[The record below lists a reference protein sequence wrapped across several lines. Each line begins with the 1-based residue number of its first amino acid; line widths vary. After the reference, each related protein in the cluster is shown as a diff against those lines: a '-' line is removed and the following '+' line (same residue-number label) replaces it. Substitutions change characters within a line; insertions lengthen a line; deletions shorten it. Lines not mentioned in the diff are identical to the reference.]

1 MAQSLHVQI
10 LAATTIAVCLLLLG
24 TAVLLWQNARGITHA
39 WGIDVPVT
47 VYLRDAVSDG
57 EAEELA
63 ARLRALPQAARVEV
77 VHPVLA
83 LERLRDGLG
92 GQQGLLEGI
101 EPDTLPRSIEVV
113 LRSDV
118 DPAVGLVIAQEL
130 EPHPAVDEVAVA
142 GAWAAQASDFL
153 ATLRSLAVGLGV
165 LVSVACIAI
174 VGSTIRLGIFARRAE
189 IQILRLVGGTDA
201 FVRGPFLVEGMLQGA
216 AGAAA
221 ALGLL
226 QLGFDLVRDR
236 LEAGLSLVFAAG
248 AIRGF
253 TASEWVAGLVFG
265 ALLGALGSSGAVARY
280 EGV

>member
-1 MAQSLHVQI
+1 MAQSLHVQV
-10 LAATTIAVCLLLLG
+10 LAASTIAVCLLLLG
-24 TAVLLWQNARGITHA
+24 TAVLLWQNARGVTHA
-39 WGIDVPVT
+39 WGIDVPLT

-77 VHPVLA
+77 VRPAVA

-101 EPDTLPRSIEVV
+101 EPDTLPRSIEVIF
-113 LRSDV
+113 RSEV

-142 GAWAAQASDFL
+142 GTWAAQASEFL
-153 ATLRSLAVGLGV
+153 ATLRWLAVGIGA

-174 VGSTIRLGIFARRAE
+174 VWSTIRLGVFARRAE

-253 TASEWVAGLVFG
+253 TASEWAVGLMLG
-265 ALLGALGSSGAVARY
+265 ALLGALGSSAAVARY